1 MEGVKISK
9 KLRKLLILLYFL
21 HCFSFIKE
29 KVKMLLLCN
38 NINNR
43 FLHVVHSKKYKTSY
57 EKGFY
62 SDLATIQLYVQEVK
76 SKYLSVKIE

>member
-1 MEGVKISK
+1 
-9 KLRKLLILLYFL
+9 
-21 HCFSFIKE
+21 
-29 KVKMLLLCN
+29 MLLFICN

-43 FLHVVHSKKYKTSY
+43 FLHVVHSNKSKTSY

-62 SDLATIQLYVQEVK
+62 SDLATIQLYVLEVK